1 MKRRL
6 NERIE
11 IGDEVYSPRD
21 EYYVTVLDIKG
32 DRVLADGPMGKEYHN
47 LSDLEKKKDYESEDL
62 YEGRKKII
70 RLTERDLSRIVKQ
83 VINEEPIDDYTS
95 QGIYRKLVQAGEE
108 MDQGY
113 QKIKKLREELDYYVN
128 QHLRRGSIS
137 DIFDYTKRTPNDV
150 SDIIQQLNRKIS
162 QLEEN
167 FANYKRLVR
176 NSISN

>member
-1 MKRRL
+1 M
-6 NERIE
+6 
-11 IGDEVYSPRD
+11 
-21 EYYVTVLDIKG
+21 
-32 DRVLADGPMGKEYHN
+32 
-47 LSDLEKKKDYESEDL
+47 
-62 YEGRKKII
+62 KKIVK
-70 RLTERDLSRIVKQ
+70 LTERDLSRIVKR
-83 VINEEPIDDYTS
+83 VINEQPIDDYTS